1 MIQIT
6 TLNIT
11 RNYNNG
17 KRIHPRIDYVVY
29 ESRTGNIIKSFSTFK
44 DAKEYKR
51 KIR

>member
-11 RNYNNG
+11 RNYNNR
-17 KRIHPRIDYVVY
+17 KRIHPSYVVY